1 MADINFELKEL
12 QTSARTYQK
21 ALLNI
26 PVMALQE
33 LLVHMH
39 PLANVRGEKIISW
52 LKNNL
57 QLGPYRKRVNE
68 DGIEITGRSIKTYL
82 GSVEQEFDP
91 NEAGESIYASKTI
104 LGEEVKNFQFL
115 YGTIKSNAKL
125 ANSQG
130 SITFNSYM
138 VRLKDLRLGQ

>member
-1 MADINFELKEL
+1 MAFNSYMVRLK
-12 QTSARTYQK
+12 
-21 ALLNI
+21 
-26 PVMALQE
+26 
-33 LLVHMH
+33 
-39 PLANVRGEKIISW
+39 
-52 LKNNL
+52 
-57 QLGPYRKRVNE
+57 
-68 DGIEITGRSIKTYL
+68 D
-82 GSVEQEFDP
+82 
-91 NEAGESIYASKTI
+91 ASKTI

>member
-1 MADINFELKEL
+1 MVRLK
-12 QTSARTYQK
+12 
-21 ALLNI
+21 
-26 PVMALQE
+26 
-33 LLVHMH
+33 
-39 PLANVRGEKIISW
+39 
-52 LKNNL
+52 
-57 QLGPYRKRVNE
+57 
-68 DGIEITGRSIKTYL
+68 D
-82 GSVEQEFDP
+82 
-91 NEAGESIYASKTI
+91 ASKTI